1 MRILAW
7 ILLSVAALCLP
18 ASAERALRNG
28 IAAIVNDSIITY
40 QEVEDNTAQFID
52 LLRRTYY
59 NQPDV
64 FQQKA
69 FETHSDALEQLVET
83 QLILYDFKNAGGKVP
98 ESLIND
104 ELKRII
110 QEKFG
115 DRVRF
120 INTLKAQ
127 GVTLES
133 FKQRLQD
140 KKVVQYMT
148 EKNIRGAVL
157 ISPQKIERYY
167 ATNLT
172 HFKLGDQVKLR
183 MIVLNRPSTALAEDI
198 RHLAE
203 EILIKINEGASFS
216 EMAAV
221 YSEGSQRREGGD
233 WGWVEASVLNKGLA
247 DVAFALKPGQNS
259 GVIALAR
266 EDNDT
271 YWIYQYDKNGQV
283 TSGRKYT
290 DKGGLVEEKKFESAA
305 NATLLQ
311 PRDFYLMLVEDKRIA
326 RTKALPEVR
335 DEIEKT
341 LVVQER
347 SRLHKKWIERLKAKS
362 FVRYFN

>member
-1 MRILAW
+1 M
-7 ILLSVAALCLP
+7 VACGLP
-18 ASAERALRNG
+18 VSGERALRNG

-52 LLRRTYY
+52 LLRRTYHH
-59 NQPDV
+59 QPDV

-98 ESLIND
+98 ESLIKD
-104 ELKRII
+104 EEKRII

-133 FKQRLQD
+133 FRQRLHD
-140 KKVVQYMT
+140 KKIVQYMT

-167 ATNLT
+167 ATNMSQ
-172 HFKLGDQVKLR
+172 FKLGDQVKLR
-183 MIVLNRPSTALAEDI
+183 MIVLNRPTTALAEEV

-203 EILIKINEGASFS
+203 EILIKINEGATFT
-216 EMAAV
+216 EMASI

-247 DVAFALKPGQNS
+247 DIAFALKPGQNS

-266 EDNDT
+266 EDSEI

-283 TSGRKYT
+283 TTGRKYT
-290 DKGGLVEEKKFESAA
+290 DKGTLVEEKKFESAA
-305 NATLLQ
+305 SVNLLQ

-341 LVVQER
+341 LIVQER
-347 SRLHKKWIERLKAKS
+347 ARLHKKWIDRLKAKS